1 MKLSFENILNIFLV
15 FVPMP
20 IIGAMLHWSPEAIF
34 FTACLGIV
42 PLAGLMGKAT
52 EILGDR
58 VGAGAGALLNATFG
72 NACELII
79 ALAALRANLIDV
91 VEASITGSIIGN
103 ILLVLGGAM
112 LLGGSKYQTQYFNR
126 TAASTSATLLALAAI
141 SLTVPAVFHFSLGQK
156 ANINAYNLA
165 LVIAVIQLCT
175 YILSLIFTLKT
186 HKQLY
191 TQPDT
196 EREEDLGV
204 GDWSVRTAIIVL
216 LASTVGVAI
225 LSEYLVHAVEET
237 ALKLGVSHIFIGV
250 ILVAIV
256 GNAAE
261 HSTAL
266 IMARKNKMDLAINI
280 ALGSGSQIA
289 LLVAPVM
296 VFVGYAI
303 GHPMD
308 LCFSEVELLSIV
320 VSVIILSFVATD
332 GECNWLEGAQLLA
345 VYGILGAAFYF
356 SPQ

>member
-1 MKLSFENILNIFLV
+1 MKLSFENILNVLLV
-15 FVPMP
+15 FVPLP
-20 IIGAMLHWSPEAIF
+20 ILAVHLNWPPSLVF
-34 FTACLGIV
+34 LFACLGIV

-79 ALAALRANLIDV
+79 AIAALRAGLIDV

-112 LLGGSKYQTQYFNR
+112 VVGGSKYQTQYFNR

-141 SLTVPAVFHFSLGQK
+141 SLTVPAVFHWALGGRAHIH
-156 ANINAYNLA
+156 ANNLA
-165 LVIAVIQLCT
+165 LVIATIQIII
-175 YILSLIFTLKT
+175 YVLSLIFTLKT

-191 TQPDT
+191 QQAD
-196 EREEDLGV
+196 EEVEKDLGV

-216 LASTVGVAI
+216 LLSTVGVAI
-225 LSEYLVHAVEET
+225 LSEYLVNAVEST
-237 ALKLGVSHIFIGV
+237 AKAFGVSHIFIGV

-266 IMARKNKMDLAINI
+266 IMARKNKMDLALNI

-289 LLVAPVM
+289 LLVAPLM
-296 VFVGYAI
+296 VFIGAAI

-308 LCFSEVELLSIV
+308 LCFSEIELLSII
-320 VSVIILSFVATD
+320 VSVIILGFVATD

-345 VYGILGAAFYF
+345 VYGILGAAFF
-356 SPQ
+356 FQN